1 MILFKF
7 DTLLYFGGFF
17 MSISVLYIHHCGQFG
32 GASKSLLEMIKNFPK
47 DEIKAYII
55 TPYGSAAEEFE
66 KAEISVIKTRGVAC
80 LSLGKK
86 YQGWRFLI
94 FFRDIGNIFFTIK
107 AILKAKKK
115 WPHTDLIH
123 INEFTVI
130 FATFFAKLF
139 FKKPVIVHARLP
151 LSGNKKHIFYRF
163 VRFINVRYADIII
176 AIDKRVK
183 KSLPINCKIKIVHN
197 GYTLNPEN
205 KISRILP
212 NNWPKIRGGEI
223 IVGLVANF
231 LIIKGVYE
239 FVEAA
244 NLCIKK
250 GLKIHFVMVGDNV
263 QKMDGIRGRLLKI
276 FRIKE
281 DVKLKVRN
289 LVKEYKIEKSFHI
302 INFTYNVSDLYKKI
316 DILCF
321 PHHYG
326 ATGRAVFESAFYK
339 IPSIVAGNSN
349 ILSDVVKDGIS
360 GICIPIKNA
369 NKLAESIEY
378 LYLNPDKRKKMG
390 EEAYKLAM
398 EKFDAKKNAKIVLEI
413 YKNLINK

>member
-1 MILFKF
+1 MI
-7 DTLLYFGGFF
+7 FGGFF

-32 GASKSLLEMIKNFPK
+32 GSSKSLLKMIKSFPRN
-47 DEIKAYII
+47 EIKAYII
-55 TPYGSAAEEFE
+55 TPYGTASNEFE
-66 KAEISVIKTRGVAC
+66 KAGIPVIKTRGIAF
-80 LSLGKK
+80 LGLEK
-86 YQGWRFLI
+86 YYRGWRFLI
-94 FFRDIGNIFFTIK
+94 LFRDIVYIFFTIK

-115 WPHTDLIH
+115 WPHIDLIH
-123 INEFTVI
+123 INEFTVV

-139 FKKPVIVHARLP
+139 FKKPIIVHARLP
-151 LSGNKKHIFYRF
+151 ISGNKKHIFYRF
-163 VRFINVRYADIII
+163 VRFVNVRYADVII

-183 KSLPINCKIKIVHN
+183 QSLPLNCKVKIVHN
-197 GYTLNPEN
+197 GSTLNSEN
-205 KISRILP
+205 KISGILP
-212 NNWPKIRGGEI
+212 ENWPKIKSGEI
-223 IVGLVANF
+223 VVGFVAYF
-231 LIIKGVYE
+231 LIIKGVHE

-250 GLKIHFVMVGDNV
+250 GLKIHFVMIGDNS
-263 QKMDGIRGRLLKI
+263 QKINGIRGKLLAILK
-276 FRIKE
+276 IKE
-281 DVKLKVRN
+281 DIKLKVRN
-289 LVKEYKIEKSFHI
+289 LVKEYKIEKNFHI
-302 INFTYNVSDLYKKI
+302 INFTYNINNLYKKI
-316 DILCF
+316 DIICF

-339 IPSIVAGNSN
+339 VPSIVAGNSDM
-349 ILSDVVKDGIS
+349 LSDVVKDGIS

-398 EKFDAKKNAKIVLEI
+398 KNFDAKKNAKIVLEI